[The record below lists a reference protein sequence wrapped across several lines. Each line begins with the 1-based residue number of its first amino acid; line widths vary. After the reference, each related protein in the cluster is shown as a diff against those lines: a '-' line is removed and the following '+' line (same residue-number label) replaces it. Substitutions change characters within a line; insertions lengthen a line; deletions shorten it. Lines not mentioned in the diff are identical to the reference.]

1 MIIFLK
7 NKHTL
12 KVDDFQFRCSIGKN
26 GIKKNKK
33 EGDKSTPK
41 GTFRL
46 NNVYYRPDRVNS
58 FNCAVKKTK
67 IKKSMGWCDDENHK
81 NYNQLININKVS
93 KCEKLYRK
101 DFKYDFLIPIN
112 YNTSKIKKN
121 KGSAIFIHLTKNYQ
135 KTLGCIALKKKD
147 FLILLRLINKKTKIK
162 II

>member
-67 IKKSMGWCDDENHK
+67 IKKSMGWCDDGNHK
-81 NYNQLININKVS
+81 NYNQLVNINKVS

-112 YNTSKIKKN
+112 YNTSRIKKN

-135 KTLGCIALKKKD
+135 KTLGCVALKKKD